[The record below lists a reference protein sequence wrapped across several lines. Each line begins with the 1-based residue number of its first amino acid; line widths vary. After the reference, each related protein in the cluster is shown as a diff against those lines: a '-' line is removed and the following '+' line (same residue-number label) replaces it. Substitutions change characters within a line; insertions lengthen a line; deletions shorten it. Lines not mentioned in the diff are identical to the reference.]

1 MKVFEFLATGFEET
15 EALAPADMLRR
26 VGVEVVMVSIT
37 GKREVTS
44 SHGVTI
50 LADALFEEVDC
61 TDGDMLILP
70 GGMPGT
76 KNLDAFQPLNSLF
89 DTYISN
95 GKYLASICAAPMVYG
110 KRGFLDG
117 KSACCYPGFEP
128 DLRGASVKTDNVVIS
143 GQFITA
149 RGAGVSVEFGL
160 KLVEALLG
168 KEVAEKLANQVIFTY
183 GYK

>member
-15 EALAPADMLRR
+15 EALAPADMLKR

-44 SHGVTI
+44 SHGVTV
-50 LADALFEEVDC
+50 LADALFEEVDFE
-61 TDGDMLILP
+61 GGNMLILP

-76 KNLDAFQPLNSLF
+76 KNLDAFKPLDPLF
-89 DTYISN
+89 KQYLAD
-95 GKYLASICAAPMVYG
+95 GKYLAAICAAPMVYG
-110 KRGFLDG
+110 KRGFLENRE
-117 KSACCYPGFEP
+117 ACCFPGFEP
-128 DLRGASVKTDNVVIS
+128 ELNGATVKMDNVVIS

-160 KLVEALLG
+160 KLVEVLLG

>member
-1 MKVFEFLATGFEET
+1 
-15 EALAPADMLRR
+15 MLRGR
-26 VGVEVVMVSIT
+26 T
-37 GKREVTS
+37 
-44 SHGVTI
+44 
-50 LADALFEEVDC
+50 
-61 TDGDMLILP
+61 
-70 GGMPGT
+70 
-76 KNLDAFQPLNSLF
+76 
-89 DTYISN
+89 
-95 GKYLASICAAPMVYG
+95 
-110 KRGFLDG
+110 
-117 KSACCYPGFEP
+117 ACCYPGFEP